1 MFTSILPIGGIVGP
15 VLGGLFVTYWSWRGI
30 FLINVPIGVA
40 LIILCAVIIPRSTR
54 RDRTPV
60 DGLGVAL
67 LGVMLLAVMFGFA
80 FLGAGS
86 SPSSWSFLVPEGL
99 GLTAGL
105 LFVRH
110 IQRHTAPFIPAR
122 LLYGH
127 GFGVMNLI
135 NFVYGGA
142 VLGLAA
148 VVPLYA
154 ELRYRLHPLA
164 AGTLLTSRAVGMIAV
179 AGIASMALR
188 RTGSRRPMIVGF
200 SLITVGLVLLWLPPH
215 LAGPYGWLAAAAG
228 LTGLGMGLAVPAT
241 NNATLQLAPDQVAAI
256 TGLRGMFRQSG
267 SILTISATTALL
279 ATAHDPAVAESRVF
293 LVFAV
298 LMVSLI
304 PLILAVPDH
313 HGQW

>member
-1 MFTSILPIGGIVGP
+1 
-15 VLGGLFVTYWSWRGI
+15 
-30 FLINVPIGVA
+30 
-40 LIILCAVIIPRSTR
+40 
-54 RDRTPV
+54 
-60 DGLGVAL
+60 
-67 LGVMLLAVMFGFA
+67 
-80 FLGAGS
+80 
-86 SPSSWSFLVPEGL
+86 
-99 GLTAGL
+99 
-105 LFVRH
+105 
-110 IQRHTAPFIPAR
+110 
-122 LLYGH
+122 
-127 GFGVMNLI
+127 
-135 NFVYGGA
+135 
-142 VLGLAA
+142 
-148 VVPLYA
+148 
-154 ELRYRLHPLA
+154 
-164 AGTLLTSRAVGMIAV
+164 VGMIAV

-279 ATAHDPAVAESRVF
+279 ATAHDPAVAQSRVF
-293 LVFAV
+293 LLFAV
-298 LMVSLI
+298 LMVALI